1 MAKISRVLGLVS
13 SCAGLIAT
21 AGCTFDGVNSIPLPG
36 NAVAGS
42 GYTVTVELADA
53 QNLVGNSP
61 VKANNVTVGNI
72 QRIENDGWHAK
83 LTLAIVDDVVLPGNI
98 GAKLSQTSVLGSQYI
113 ELSVPP
119 TEKPTGRLAHGAVIP
134 LARTGQYASV
144 EEVLSALSLVLNG
157 AGLQQVRT
165 ITGELDDAVGGREE
179 SIHSLIGNLNR
190 FVGGLDAQRDDI
202 TRAIDSMDRLGAEL
216 AQQSTVIDR
225 GITSIQPALDVLR
238 GQEGKLTQML
248 AAVGQFGDKATG
260 ILHDSKIDLQ
270 ANLANLA
277 PTLQQ
282 LAAAGNDL
290 PEALKIALTI
300 PFPVTTADRGIRG
313 DYLNLFLTLD
323 ISPQTIAN
331 KVIPSIPHNFGGL
344 TARQAVDPL
353 IAPAAPGNPA
363 NPDNGGP
370 R

>member
-1 MAKISRVLGLVS
+1 MTRTSRILGLAS
-13 SCAGLIAT
+13 ACAALTAV

-36 NAVAGS
+36 NAVAGG

-72 QRIENDGWHAK
+72 RKIENDGWHAK
-83 LTLAIVDDVVLPGNI
+83 LTLAIVDDAVLPANI
-98 GAKLSQTSVLGSQYI
+98 GAKLSQTSVLGSQYV

-119 TEKPTGRLAHGAVIP
+119 NEQPTGKLANGAVIP
-134 LARTGQYASV
+134 LARTSQYAST

-157 AGLQQVRT
+157 SGLQQVRT
-165 ITGELDDAVGGREE
+165 ITGELDDVIGGRED
-179 SIHSLIGNLNR
+179 SVHSLIGNLSS

-216 AQQSTVIDR
+216 AQQSATLDR
-225 GITSIQPALDVLR
+225 GITSIQPALEVLR
-238 GQEGKLTQML
+238 GQQAKLTQML
-248 AAVGQFGDKATG
+248 SAVGRFGDLATG
-260 ILHDSKIDLQ
+260 VLHDSKDNLKT
-270 ANLANLA
+270 NLAQLA

-300 PFPVTTADRGIRG
+300 PFPITTADRGIRG

-331 KVIPSIPHNFGGL
+331 KILPSIPHNFPGNN
-344 TARQAVDPL
+344 ARQAANPL
-353 IAPAAPGNPA
+353 TAPVAPAAA
-363 NPDNGGP
+363 DNGGP